1 MVHRLYCGA
10 WAFSCCGTWASL
22 IVEHRS
28 RVHGF
33 SSCGTLASL
42 VVVHE
47 LSSCGVLA

>member
-1 MVHRLYCGA
+1 MVHRLCFGA
-10 WAFSCCGTWASL
+10 WAFSFCGTWASL

-28 RVHGF
+28 RVQGL

>member
-1 MVHRLYCGA
+1 MHLVVVHRLCCGA
-10 WAFSCCGTWASL
+10 WASL

-28 RVHGF
+28 RVQGF